1 MSTNTT
7 TNPIAVTGRSII
19 AGEDVAGTQGTHRSV
34 NPATGQPIEPPFLLV
49 GADEVDR
56 AAQAAAAAFDDYRSI
71 PREQRAEF
79 LDAIADGLDAAAPAL
94 VERAVEETGLPAAR
108 LTGEV
113 ARTSGQMRL
122 FAREVR
128 LGAFEGVRHDSE
140 LPDRVPAPRPELWSR
155 RIPLGPVVVFG
166 ASNFPLAF
174 STAGGDTASALAAGC
189 PVIVKAHTAHA
200 GTAELAGRVIIEAAR
215 ATGMPAGVFS
225 LLFGQGSIVGQQLA
239 AHPAIAAI
247 GFTGSRA
254 GGIALMETAARR
266 PVPIPVYAEM
276 SSINP
281 TIFTAA
287 AIEEGGA
294 PLGEGFIASLA
305 LGAGQFCTNPGLAFV
320 PSGSDEFVAQLAST
334 VTDKPGQTMLTAG
347 IASAYSSGVDRLRA
361 AGATELAEGVAGTG
375 ENAPAPALFQV
386 SADDL
391 ADRPELQDEVFGA
404 AAIIVEY
411 ADDEALARALN
422 SLGGQ
427 LTTTLRISDADIP
440 RMQEL
445 LPSLERLAGRILV
458 NGWPTGV
465 EVVDSMVHGGPF
477 PATSDSRAT
486 SVGTMA
492 IERFLRPVT
501 YQGFPGQLLPTVFS
515 EQGVPKRDDGQLIG
529 REV

>member
-1 MSTNTT
+1 
-7 TNPIAVTGRSII
+7 
-19 AGEDVAGTQGTHRSV
+19 
-34 NPATGQPIEPPFLLV
+34 
-49 GADEVDR
+49 
-56 AAQAAAAAFDDYRSI
+56 
-71 PREQRAEF
+71 
-79 LDAIADGLDAAAPAL
+79 
-94 VERAVEETGLPAAR
+94 
-108 LTGEV
+108 
-113 ARTSGQMRL
+113 
-122 FAREVR
+122 
-128 LGAFEGVRHDSE
+128 
-140 LPDRVPAPRPELWSR
+140 
-155 RIPLGPVVVFG
+155 
-166 ASNFPLAF
+166 
-174 STAGGDTASALAAGC
+174 
-189 PVIVKAHTAHA
+189 
-200 GTAELAGRVIIEAAR
+200 VIIEAAR